1 MNRSVNKLT
10 VKLVRK
16 GYSVMT
22 GMHQMKDG
30 TQVMAFDV
38 KKNGMPPLVLPLDFI
53 RASVE
58 KLGIEETLKQYEEIF
73 ETPTSEGPEEE
84 LDDKPYVVRLK
95 DGEMHAETIE

>member
-38 KKNGMPPLVLPLDFI
+38 KKNGMSPLVLPLDFI

-58 KLGIEETLKQYEEIF
+58 KLGIEETFKQYEEIF
-73 ETPTSEGPEEE
+73 EPSASEDVMELGIRLRKSTSEPSAQKKES
-84 LDDKPYVVRLK
+84 
-95 DGEMHAETIE
+95 

>member
-30 TQVMAFDV
+30 TQVMAFYV

-53 RASVE
+53 RA
-58 KLGIEETLKQYEEIF
+58 
-73 ETPTSEGPEEE
+73 
-84 LDDKPYVVRLK
+84 
-95 DGEMHAETIE
+95 

>member
-30 TQVMAFDV
+30 TQVMAFYV

-58 KLGIEETLKQYEEIF
+58 KLGVEERLNSVKRFLNLQLLKMSWNLEF
-73 ETPTSEGPEEE
+73 
-84 LDDKPYVVRLK
+84 
-95 DGEMHAETIE
+95 A

>member
-30 TQVMAFDV
+30 WSYV
-38 KKNGMPPLVLPLDFI
+38 KI
-53 RASVE
+53 
-58 KLGIEETLKQYEEIF
+58 
-73 ETPTSEGPEEE
+73 
-84 LDDKPYVVRLK
+84 
-95 DGEMHAETIE
+95 